1 MNHSRSSHSCSPSLT
16 EPSPRQ
22 ARSGIL
28 SVSPLPNTRMS
39 YSSGSS
45 PHQPIL
51 SQLATDEVLSRT
63 TSAQDEIYQA
73 AVLKNARA
81 VLVIGRPQ
89 SGKTELLRLTYD
101 RLFSEQGRTLPIYF
115 SLRRDRLLPDK
126 FAKDFLLTLLRQY
139 LAFVN
144 HDAELV
150 PRHELTERDL
160 LNLASASEYAV
171 LKDLIEGYEARM
183 NDEDKRPLVRYALG
197 LPQRLAARSPYHLT
211 IFLDEAQWLDH
222 VVTDEEVAN
231 LFGEVLQ
238 QPHSVSFILTGQQ
251 RALLDQLAAEEGV
264 IGTVKLL
271 HFGPP
276 DLDSLQELVKRWC
289 AQDNVAFDAEIGR
302 LAVHQLDS
310 NLFYLR
316 SLTAATSE
324 RKMWFDKGA
333 DFERLYVAELL
344 QGRIAHYFSRL
355 LRQIAQVATPG
366 QGGEQAA
373 IEIIYICAE
382 AMASCAPVE
391 LVKSRL
397 AARFEVS
404 SLLTELHRQEL
415 ITLLDGHI
423 LPADDPVFCDW
434 VAATHRRFEGAALE
448 EVKLDLLRRR
458 IKSVPQML
466 ALSARRTLHTQIESL
481 LRRFDGQSV
490 AHSLFAHDEFVVR
503 YGHAPYEIMLA
514 GLQAEVEKVQ
524 LPQIV
529 HVADGHLFAHKLGN
543 LPASWSCLLAF
554 GFERGIYDQ
563 EHEVIWLLAVAD
575 APSAVNAE
583 AVQLLDQQLREIQA
597 TLISN
602 QVEGKPVPHIVR
614 WAISKLGFTPD
625 GTMALAERSFAA
637 SDYLQ
642 LELLT
647 SLLTSAT
654 KNNEV
659 NEDASDEVL
668 PDTLEDSPESERP
681 SSPPLSEE
689 ATGAA
694 LTGDAPAPPS
704 TLSQATM
711 EAENRSLHQF
721 EIVIPT
727 NDDKEIIAARAVE
740 RMARG
745 AGFSPAAVNQM
756 KTALIEA
763 CLSMAATEEH
773 PDTKIYQRYQLDEEK
788 MTITIA
794 NTSAG
799 LNNLTGTPITEDSE
813 RIWRLEV
820 LRSLVDFV
828 RLTKLTDGW
837 RVELTR
843 FIPLAEEE

>member
-1 MNHSRSSHSCSPSLT
+1 
-16 EPSPRQ
+16 
-22 ARSGIL
+22 
-28 SVSPLPNTRMS
+28 MS

-51 SQLATDEVLSRT
+51 SQLATDEILSRT
-63 TSAQDEIYQA
+63 ISAQDEIYQA

-160 LNLASASEYAV
+160 LNLASANEYAV
-171 LKDLIEGYEARM
+171 LKDLIEGYEARV
-183 NDEDKRPLVRYALG
+183 NDEDKRSLVRYALG
-197 LPQRLAARSPYHLT
+197 LPQRLASRSPYHITML
-211 IFLDEAQWLDH
+211 LDEAQWLDR
-222 VVTDEEVAN
+222 VVTDEEIAN

-251 RALLDQLAAEEGV
+251 RALMDQLAAEEGV
-264 IGTVKLL
+264 IGTVKIL

-276 DLDSLQELVKRWC
+276 EMASLQELVQRWC
-289 AQDNVAFDAEIGR
+289 IQDDAAFEPEIGR
-302 LAVHQLDS
+302 LAIHQLDS

-316 SLTAATSE
+316 SLTAAASE

-355 LRQIAQVATPG
+355 LRQIASDTTTR
-366 QGGEQAA
+366 QGGEHAA
-373 IEIIYICAE
+373 IEIVYICAE
-382 AMASCAPVE
+382 AMASRAPVE
-391 LVKSRL
+391 LIKSRL
-397 AARFEVS
+397 SARLDVTP
-404 SLLTELHRQEL
+404 LLAELHRQEL

-423 LPADDPVFCDW
+423 LPSDDPVFCDW
-434 VAATHRRFEGAALE
+434 IAATHRRFEGTSLE

-458 IKSVPQML
+458 IKAVPQML
-466 ALSARRTLHTQIESL
+466 ALSARRTLHTQIEAL

-490 AHSLFAHDEFVVR
+490 AHSLFAHDEFVIR

-514 GLQAEVEKVQ
+514 GLQAESEQVQ
-524 LPQIV
+524 LPQVV
-529 HVADGHLFAHKLGN
+529 HVAEGHLFTHRLGA

-575 APSAVNAE
+575 APSAVSAE

-597 TLISN
+597 TLLSN
-602 QVEGKPVPHIVR
+602 QAQDKPVPHIVR
-614 WAISKLGFTPD
+614 WAISKMGFTPD

-647 SLLTSAT
+647 SLLDAEA
-654 KNNEV
+654 KENEEE
-659 NEDASDEVL
+659 EDVVPDVL
-668 PDTLEDSPESERP
+668 
-681 SSPPLSEE
+681 EE
-689 ATGAA
+689 AAEPVSAGEIPAQTELKAKETA
-694 LTGDAPAPPS
+694 KPSLEEVEAPVSVTVDAPAHPS
-704 TLSQATM
+704 ATVQGPAQ
-711 EAENRSLHQF
+711 ETDQNLNQF

-740 RMARG
+740 RMAQS
-745 AGFSPAAVNQM
+745 AGFSPEAVNQM

-763 CLSMAATEEH
+763 CLSLAATEEH
-773 PDTKIYQRYQLDEEK
+773 PDTRIFQRYQLDEEK
-788 MTITIA
+788 MTITVA

-799 LNNLTGTPITEDSE
+799 LNDTTGTLITDDPE

-843 FIPLAEEE
+843 FIPKAQEE

>member
-1 MNHSRSSHSCSPSLT
+1 
-16 EPSPRQ
+16 
-22 ARSGIL
+22 
-28 SVSPLPNTRMS
+28 MS

-51 SQLATDEVLSRT
+51 SQLPSDEILART
-63 TSAQDEIYQA
+63 TSALDEIYQA

-101 RLFSEQGRTLPIYF
+101 RLFNEQGRTLPIYF

-144 HDAELV
+144 HDVDLV
-150 PRHELTERDL
+150 PRYELTEREL
-160 LNLASASEYAV
+160 LNLASANEYAM
-171 LKDLIEGYEARM
+171 LKDLLDGYEARL
-183 NDEDKRPLVRYALG
+183 NDEDKRSLVRYTLG
-197 LPQRLAARSPYHLT
+197 LPQRLAARSPYHIT
-211 IFLDEAQWLDH
+211 ILLDEAQWLDR
-222 VVTDEEVAN
+222 VVPDEEIAN

-251 RALLDQLAAEEGV
+251 RALLDQLAAEEG
-264 IGTVKLL
+264 ILGTVKLL

-276 DLDSLQELVKRWC
+276 DLIALQELVKRWC
-289 AQDNVAFDAEIGR
+289 SEDNIAFDTEIGR

-316 SLTAATSE
+316 SVTAASSE

-333 DFERLYVAELL
+333 DFERLYVSELL

-355 LRQIAQVATPG
+355 LRQIASAATPG
-366 QGGEQAA
+366 QGAEHAA
-373 IEIIYICAE
+373 IEIVYICAE
-382 AMASCAPVE
+382 AMASRAPVE

-397 AARFEVS
+397 AARFEVTP
-404 SLLTELHRQEL
+404 LLAELHRQEL

-423 LPADDPVFCDW
+423 LPSDDPVFCDW
-434 VAATHRRFEGAALE
+434 ITATHRRFEGAALE

-458 IKSVPQML
+458 IKSVPNML
-466 ALSARRTLHTQIESL
+466 ALSARRTLHTQIEAL

-514 GLQAEVEKVQ
+514 GLKAEVEKVQ

-529 HVADGHLFAHKLGN
+529 HVAEGHLFAHKLSN

-554 GFERGIYDQ
+554 GFESGIYDQ
-563 EHEVIWLLAVAD
+563 EHEVIWVLAIAD

-583 AVQLLDQQLREIQA
+583 AVQVLDQQLREIQTSLLA
-597 TLISN
+597 N
-602 QVEGKPVPHIVR
+602 QSQGKPIPHIVR
-614 WAISKLGFTPD
+614 WAICRLGFTPD
-625 GTMALAERSFAA
+625 GTMALAERGFAA

-647 SLLTSAT
+647 SLL
-654 KNNEV
+654 
-659 NEDASDEVL
+659 
-668 PDTLEDSPESERP
+668 ESEPKKEESSEAAPVNVFPNTSEDLPERESP
-681 SSPPLSEE
+681 ATSSPNETASGE
-689 ATGAA
+689 ATIPANP
-694 LTGDAPAPPS
+694 TVEAPVQPATSFQAP
-704 TLSQATM
+704 TNQ
-711 EAENRSLHQF
+711 ENRGANQF

-740 RMARG
+740 RMARS
-745 AGFSPAAVNQM
+745 AGFSPEAVNQM

-763 CLSMAATEEH
+763 CLSMAATEDR
-773 PDTKIYQRYQLDEEK
+773 PDAKIYQRYELDEEK
-788 MTITIA
+788 MTITLA
-794 NTSAG
+794 NTAAG
-799 LNNLTGTPITEDSE
+799 LDDTTGTLVAEDPE

-828 RLTKLTDGW
+828 RLTKLGNGW

-843 FIPLAEEE
+843 FIPITPEE

>member
-1 MNHSRSSHSCSPSLT
+1 MNQSRSSHSCSPSLT
-16 EPSPRQ
+16 ELSPRQ

-28 SVSPLPNTRMS
+28 SVSPIPSICMS

-45 PHQPIL
+45 PHLPIL
-51 SQLATDEVLSRT
+51 SQLATDDILSRT
-63 TSAQDEIYQA
+63 SSAQDEIYQA

-101 RLFSEQGRTLPIYF
+101 RLFNEQGRTLPIYC

-144 HDAELV
+144 HDADLV

-197 LPQRLAARSPYHLT
+197 LPQRLASRSPYHIT
-211 IFLDEAQWLDH
+211 VFLDEAQWLDH

-276 DLDSLQELVKRWC
+276 DLDSLQALVKRWC

-316 SLTAATSE
+316 SLTAASSE

-333 DFERLYVAELL
+333 DFERLYVSELL

-355 LRQIAQVATPG
+355 LRQIAQMATPG

-373 IEIIYICAE
+373 IEVIYVCAE

-397 AARFEVS
+397 AARFDVS

-583 AVQLLDQQLREIQA
+583 AVQLLDQQLREIQT

-602 QVEGKPVPHIVR
+602 QAEGKPIPHIVR

-647 SLLTSAT
+647 SLLASAPT
-654 KNNEV
+654 QDDV
-659 NEDASDEVL
+659 
-668 PDTLEDSPESERP
+668 
-681 SSPPLSEE
+681 SEE
-689 ATGAA
+689 ADGFFAPAEA
-694 LTGDAPAPPS
+694 LPASATPVSLSLSNEPTPDAPLPVESPARSSAIFPP
-704 TLSQATM
+704 AA
-711 EAENRSLHQF
+711 EAENQGLHQF

-740 RMARG
+740 RMARS
-745 AGFSPAAVNQM
+745 AGFSPEAVNQM

-788 MTITIA
+788 MTITLA
-794 NTSAG
+794 NAAAG
-799 LNNLTGTPITEDSE
+799 LDDVSGTPLTEDSE

-828 RLTKLTDGW
+828 RLTKLADGW

-843 FIPLAEEE
+843 FIPLLQED